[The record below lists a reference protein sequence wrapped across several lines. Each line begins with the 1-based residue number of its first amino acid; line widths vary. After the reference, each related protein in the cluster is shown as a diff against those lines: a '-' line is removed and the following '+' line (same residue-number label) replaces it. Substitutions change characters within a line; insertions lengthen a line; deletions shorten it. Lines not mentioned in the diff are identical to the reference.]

1 MSLIKSKLIFFIYY
15 STFFFL
21 LFEILFSEKNI
32 FTFFNNF
39 DLIYEYEN
47 NLKNK
52 KKEFETLNNFLNN
65 FEGSDEFKKIVIKDK
80 LFYKDKNEKVYL
92 SPHTAAFT
100 EECMT
105 RMGKETIQNIID
117 FFNEKLEK
125 SKIVKL

>member
-1 MSLIKSKLIFFIYY
+1 MSVIKSKFVFFIYY
-15 STFFFL
+15 SIFFFL

-65 FEGSDEFKKIVIKDK
+65 FESSDEFKKIVIKDK
-80 LFYKDKNEKVYL
+80 LFYKDKNEKVFLY
-92 SPHTAAFT
+92 
-100 EECMT
+100 
-105 RMGKETIQNIID
+105 D
-117 FFNEKLEK
+117 
-125 SKIVKL
+125 

>member
-1 MSLIKSKLIFFIYY
+1 MSVIKSKFIFFIYY
-15 STFFFL
+15 SIFFFL

-65 FEGSDEFKKIVIKDK
+65 FESSDEFKKIVIKHK

-92 SPHTAAFT
+92 Y
-100 EECMT
+100 
-105 RMGKETIQNIID
+105 D
-117 FFNEKLEK
+117 
-125 SKIVKL
+125 

>member
-1 MSLIKSKLIFFIYY
+1 MSVIKSKFIYFIYY
-15 STFFFL
+15 SIFFFL

-39 DLIYEYEN
+39 DLIYKHEI

-92 SPHTAAFT
+92 Y
-100 EECMT
+100 
-105 RMGKETIQNIID
+105 D
-117 FFNEKLEK
+117 
-125 SKIVKL
+125 

>member
-1 MSLIKSKLIFFIYY
+1 MSVIKSKFIYFIYY
-15 STFFFL
+15 SIFFFL

-52 KKEFETLNNFLNN
+52 KKEFETHKNFLKN

-92 SPHTAAFT
+92 Y
-100 EECMT
+100 
-105 RMGKETIQNIID
+105 D
-117 FFNEKLEK
+117 
-125 SKIVKL
+125 

>member
-15 STFFFL
+15 SILFFL

-92 SPHTAAFT
+92 Y
-100 EECMT
+100 
-105 RMGKETIQNIID
+105 D
-117 FFNEKLEK
+117 
-125 SKIVKL
+125 

>member
-1 MSLIKSKLIFFIYY
+1 MSVIKSKFIFFIYY
-15 STFFFL
+15 SIFFFL

-65 FEGSDEFKKIVIKDK
+65 FESSDEFQKIVIKDK

-92 SPHTAAFT
+92 Y
-100 EECMT
+100 
-105 RMGKETIQNIID
+105 D
-117 FFNEKLEK
+117 
-125 SKIVKL
+125 

>member
-1 MSLIKSKLIFFIYY
+1 MSVIKSKFIFFIYF
-15 STFFFL
+15 SISFFL

-39 DLIYEYEN
+39 DLIYKHEI

-65 FEGSDEFKKIVIKDK
+65 FDSLDEFQKIVVKDK

-92 SPHTAAFT
+92 Y
-100 EECMT
+100 
-105 RMGKETIQNIID
+105 D
-117 FFNEKLEK
+117 
-125 SKIVKL
+125 

>member
-1 MSLIKSKLIFFIYY
+1 MSVIKSKFIFFIYY
-15 STFFFL
+15 SIFFFL

-39 DLIYEYEN
+39 DLIYKYEI

-65 FEGSDEFKKIVIKDK
+65 FESSDEFKKIVIKDK

-92 SPHTAAFT
+92 Y
-100 EECMT
+100 
-105 RMGKETIQNIID
+105 D
-117 FFNEKLEK
+117 
-125 SKIVKL
+125 

>member
-1 MSLIKSKLIFFIYY
+1 MSVIKSKFIFFIYY
-15 STFFFL
+15 SIFFFL

-65 FEGSDEFKKIVIKDK
+65 FESSDEFKKIVVKDK
-80 LFYKDKNEKVYL
+80 LFYKDKNEKVFLY
-92 SPHTAAFT
+92 
-100 EECMT
+100 
-105 RMGKETIQNIID
+105 D
-117 FFNEKLEK
+117 
-125 SKIVKL
+125 